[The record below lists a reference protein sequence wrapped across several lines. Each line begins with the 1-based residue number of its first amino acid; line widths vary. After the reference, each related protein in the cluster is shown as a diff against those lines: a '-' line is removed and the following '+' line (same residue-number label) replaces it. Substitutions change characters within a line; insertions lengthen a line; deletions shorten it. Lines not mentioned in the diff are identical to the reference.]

1 MELPRVVKASFSLY
15 GVFLFCVVFWYQM
28 CGGEVEYM
36 KCIYNT
42 ISPHTFHEDVIFF
55 LFFFLVLLWGMWDL
69 SSPTGDETHALCNG
83 SVKFEPLGH
92 QGSPGHPFFARGIIR
107 ERVCSPPETHVF
119 CN

>member
-1 MELPRVVKASFSLY
+1 MCNLGPSAPSTGGQVELPRVVKASFSLY

-55 LFFFLVLLWGMWDL
+55 FFFGIVVG
-69 SSPTGDETHALCNG
+69 HVG
-83 SVKFEPLGH
+83 S
-92 QGSPGHPFFARGIIR
+92 
-107 ERVCSPPETHVF
+107 
-119 CN
+119 